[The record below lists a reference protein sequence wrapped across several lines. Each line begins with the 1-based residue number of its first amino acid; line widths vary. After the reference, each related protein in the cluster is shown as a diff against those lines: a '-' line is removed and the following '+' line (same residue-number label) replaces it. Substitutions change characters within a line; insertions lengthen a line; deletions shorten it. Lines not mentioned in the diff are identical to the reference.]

1 MNYGRESMQV
11 HVLLDIRADSW
22 KVLFKYR
29 PLKGNWFDLLQ
40 NKQREYIDTIASL
53 TDFQEIQVD
62 ASPE

>member
-1 MNYGRESMQV
+1 MQV
-11 HVLLDIRADSW
+11 GILLDIRADSW

-29 PLKGNWFDLLQ
+29 PLKGNSFDLLQ
-40 NKQREYIDTIASL
+40 NKQREYIDTVASL

>member
-1 MNYGRESMQV
+1 MQV
-11 HVLLDIRADSW
+11 DILLDIRADSW

-29 PLKGNWFDLLQ
+29 PLKGNSFDLLQ
-40 NKQREYIDTIASL
+40 NKQREYIDTVASL

>member
-1 MNYGRESMQV
+1 MNYGRGSMQV
-11 HVLLDIRADSW
+11 DILLDIRADSW

-29 PLKGNWFDLLQ
+29 PLKGNSFDLLQ
-40 NKQREYIDTIASL
+40 NKQREYIDTVASL